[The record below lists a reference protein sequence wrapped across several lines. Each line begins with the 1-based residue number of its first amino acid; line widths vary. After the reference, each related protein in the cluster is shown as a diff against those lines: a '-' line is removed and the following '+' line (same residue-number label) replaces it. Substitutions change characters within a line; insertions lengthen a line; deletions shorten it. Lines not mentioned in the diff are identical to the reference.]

1 MSAYSDAMENILIS
15 KIEKKIFS
23 KMVSNRLILEL
34 ERWFLESDN
43 NNYRTIKYREILIK
57 EVSRMKCVEM
67 KIIEQKQFVC

>member
-34 ERWFLESDN
+34 ER
-43 NNYRTIKYREILIK
+43 
-57 EVSRMKCVEM
+57 
-67 KIIEQKQFVC
+67 